1 VLRFGGQTSRR
12 PRRESHVLKA
22 NTPGEELYINIED
35 ALGVAPHITMPLPGP
50 RAKALIARDERYS
63 SPSYT
68 RDFPLAVE
76 RALGSVVEDVDGN
89 RFLDFAAGI
98 AVCATG
104 HCHPRVVAAIQE
116 QTEKLIHIC
125 GSDFYYPSMVEL
137 LEKLA
142 SIVPGPDDKKVLLT
156 NSGAEAVE
164 AAFKLAR
171 HQTGRKYAI
180 AFHGAFHGRTM
191 GALALTCSKARQ
203 KEKFSPLVPMTAH
216 VPYGDINAIEAT
228 LFRYQMTPSEVAAIF
243 VEPIQGEGGYIVP
256 PADYLPYL
264 RSLCDKHGILL
275 VADEIQSGTGRT
287 GKWFAF
293 EHWNVI
299 PDIVLMSKG
308 LASGMP
314 LGAVI
319 ASEKI
324 MNWPPGA
331 QGSTFGGNPVCC
343 AAALATL
350 NLVEAGYMANAAK
363 LGPILLNRLNQI
375 AGQNKSISKSR
386 GLGLMVGVDAL
397 DPVTQKPDGKRRD
410 KIVQACFER
419 GLIML
424 GCGEHTIRFCPPLCI
439 TETQLETGLKI
450 FHEAVASVT

>member
-1 VLRFGGQTSRR
+1 
-12 PRRESHVLKA
+12 VLKA
-22 NTPGEELYINIED
+22 NTPGEDLYLNTE
-35 ALGVAPHITMPLPGP
+35 AVLGPAPSITTALPGP
-50 RAKALIARDERYS
+50 RAKQFIERDERYS

-68 RDFPLAVE
+68 RDFPLVVE

-104 HCHPRVVAAIQE
+104 HCHPRVVAAIEE
-116 QTEKLIHIC
+116 QANKLIHIC
-125 GSDFYYPSMVEL
+125 GSDFYYPSMIEL

-142 SIVPGPDDKKVLLT
+142 SIVPGPKDKKVLLT

-171 HQTGRKYAI
+171 HHTNRKYAI

-243 VEPIQGEGGYIVP
+243 VEPIQGEGGYLVP
-256 PADYLPYL
+256 PPDFLPYL
-264 RSLCDKHGILL
+264 RTLCDKHGILL
-275 VADEIQSGTGRT
+275 IADEIQSGTGRT

-293 EHWNVI
+293 EHFNVI

-319 ASEKI
+319 ASEKV
-324 MNWPPGA
+324 MSWPPGA

-363 LGPILLNRLNQI
+363 LGPILIARLNAI
-375 AGQNKSISKSR
+375 ADQHKSISKAR
-386 GLGLMVGVDAL
+386 GIGLMCGVDVL
-397 DPVTQKPDGKRRD
+397 DPNTRKPDPALRE
-410 KIVQACFER
+410 KILHACFDR

-439 TETQLETGLKI
+439 TEAQLEAGMKL
-450 FHEAVASVT
+450 FHEAVASVK